1 MFTIEPATTSAAV
14 TTYVPTS
21 VHVPPGATNAHGVVP
36 PVGVIKPSVTTTSV
50 RFAPPEL
57 VAVIVYINVSPAEM
71 SPEPSAS
78 VDNTGAGFTTDNTG
92 ADSDVIWSAVTGPA

>member
-1 MFTIEPATTSAAV
+1 MSPEPSASADNTGAGFTTDNTGADSDVIWSAVTGPTWSESTVAVFTIEPATTSAAV

-57 VAVIVYINVSPAEM
+57 VAVIV
-71 SPEPSAS
+71 
-78 VDNTGAGFTTDNTG
+78 
-92 ADSDVIWSAVTGPA
+92 